1 MPKTCIVYPEMDQ
14 TVGKYQEHSRTV
26 KKQFLQIQEIKKE
39 AQNQETKP
47 TIRSETQRQV
57 RIYSLF

>member
-1 MPKTCIVYPEMDQ
+1 MPKTCIIYPEMDQ

-26 KKQFLQIQEIKKE
+26 KRQFLQIQEIKKE

-47 TIRSETQRQV
+47 TIRSEMQKQV
-57 RIYSLF
+57 

>member
-1 MPKTCIVYPEMDQ
+1 MHNLPRNGSNSGGI
-14 TVGKYQEHSRTV
+14 SRTL
-26 KKQFLQIQEIKKE
+26 KNSQKQFLQIQEIKKE

-47 TIRSETQRQV
+47 TIRSEMQRQV